1 MLPVIL
7 NRFLEGIA
15 ASCQMKLCECLIV
28 VLQSAEVVLVN
39 GGGPFSRESA
49 AELRFQFESDLGC
62 LLPDRA
68 DLLQEIL

>member
-1 MLPVIL
+1 
-7 NRFLEGIA
+7 
-15 ASCQMKLCECLIV
+15 MKLCECLIV